1 MCKKKTKNSDASE
14 RNKIRLRYIEVLA
27 TAISCLIALAAV
39 ILSIVSFNHS
49 KEMLDYQIAQE
60 RLPRVVVLNYKIT
73 NSFEVNDS
81 DEIYS
86 YDFINDLSIPVY
98 NIGVGV
104 AQNCEIKWNID
115 SVKNAC
121 MKAKE
126 TLKEDVSVAEYD
138 FSKGGLPSV
147 FIYDYFFEY
156 KDNSFKTIEFYD
168 GSSKRHEIGFDENI
182 IKIPYILPITERQ
195 TNDFIDIPKSIAV
208 FMLEYA
214 NHNIKDSIDI
224 ELDISYEDIVGE
236 YFTKTYFV
244 SFSLSK
250 RNETENDDM
259 FGNDTINCTFDIGV
273 SEKS

>member
-1 MCKKKTKNSDASE
+1 MCKKKTKNSDTSE

-27 TAISCLIALAAV
+27 TAISCLIAFAAV

-60 RLPRVVVLNYKIT
+60 RLPRVVVLNYEIT

-86 YDFINDLSIPVY
+86 YDLINDLSIPVY

-104 AQNCEIKWNID
+104 AQNCEIKWSID

-121 MKAKE
+121 LKAKE
-126 TLKEDVSVAEYD
+126 TLKDDVSVAEYD
-138 FSKGGLPSV
+138 FSKDGLPSV
-147 FIYDYFFEY
+147 LVYDYFFEY

-168 GSSKRHEIGFDENI
+168 GSSECHEIGFDENI

-250 RNETENDDM
+250 GNETENDDV
-259 FGNDTINCTFDIGV
+259 FGNDKINCTFDIGV